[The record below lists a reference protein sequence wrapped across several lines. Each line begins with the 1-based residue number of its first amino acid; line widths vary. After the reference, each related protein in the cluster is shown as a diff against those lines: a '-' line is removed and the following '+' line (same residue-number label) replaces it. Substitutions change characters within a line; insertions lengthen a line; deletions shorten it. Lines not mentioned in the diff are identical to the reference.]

1 MAEGRAKKECG
12 GGEKD
17 GEGREMLRGQV
28 GRVGGR
34 TVREVIGGKV
44 SDGKMEEREGG
55 GSEIRE

>member
-1 MAEGRAKKECG
+1 
-12 GGEKD
+12 
-17 GEGREMLRGQV
+17 MLRGQL

-34 TVREVIGGKV
+34 TVREVIGNKV